1 MPFPRRRAYHVIYD
15 SSLPDALQYAR
26 THDWNGLAVDF
37 GVPSTSPHLLSTDM
51 RTQLHAMA
59 EELSIEWGY
68 HAPGDDVS
76 LFATYP
82 PIRKAILAYFKDI
95 IDLARDL
102 SPSGASVVVHTG
114 KPPSFRKARAEHDD
128 HVLNLRNYYTSI
140 LLENLNELMAY
151 GHPDVSIAAENHGWS
166 PLAREVIS
174 SLLPRGLRLCLDIPK
189 LVRDGQIVE
198 EDLALF
204 RSNLDSVEVVHV
216 HDLHPA
222 LGSHQVVGEG
232 MIDFSPF
239 LDILSD
245 IPRNP
250 QYVFEVRPRELAHES
265 LVNFGRLLEERG
277 IVL

>member
-1 MPFPRRRAYHVIYD
+1 MSENKVRHLSHYGGEDDPYETIKVLRARLTPVEYVGALKFNIYKTMD
-15 SSLPDALQYAR
+15 RHRDKGGLEDLQ
-26 THDWNGLAVDF
+26 T
-37 GVPSTSPHLLSTDM
+37 
-51 RTQLHAMA
+51 
-59 EELSIEWGY
+59 
-68 HAPGDDVS
+68 
-76 LFATYP
+76 
-82 PIRKAILAYFKDI
+82 AYW
-95 IDLARDL
+95 
-102 SPSGASVVVHTG
+102 
-114 KPPSFRKARAEHDD
+114 
-128 HVLNLRNYYTSI
+128 YM
-140 LLENLNELMAY
+140 NELMAY
-151 GHPDVSIAAENHGWS
+151 GHPDVSIAVENHGWS
-166 PLAREVIS
+166 PLTREVIS

-204 RSNLDSVEVVHV
+204 RSNLDNVEVVHV